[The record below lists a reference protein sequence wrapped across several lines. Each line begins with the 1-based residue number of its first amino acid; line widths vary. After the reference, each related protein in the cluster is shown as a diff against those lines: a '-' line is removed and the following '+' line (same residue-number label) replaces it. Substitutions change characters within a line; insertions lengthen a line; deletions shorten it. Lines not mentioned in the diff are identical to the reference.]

1 MSKTKQKRKNPHR
14 IFGKQKIIRVREKT
28 NVFSTTIIKKVVKC
42 SLSLSLFH
50 NIGQSS
56 ELRITDRKRVISEIK
71 NITLVKLIN
80 SSAKNVLL
88 LINKMAEL

>member
-1 MSKTKQKRKNPHR
+1 
-14 IFGKQKIIRVREKT
+14 VEKT
-28 NVFSTTIIKKVVKC
+28 NVFSTTLIKKVVKY

-56 ELRITDRKRVISEIK
+56 ELRIIDRKRVISEIK

-80 SSAKNVLL
+80 SGAKNVLL